1 MNQVLKR
8 IIAATVMAFI
18 FATPAKAAMAAEDGA
33 AADIQAVRALFLRQ
47 AAGATAN
54 DIHEMEAV
62 FADAPAGQP
71 DPVSFVARAYR
82 YWGRAAVLAHFR
94 RVFAGTWRFE
104 PDEAAIRV
112 TLLGKDVAQIYAPT
126 RVTVGPVGQPPTVS
140 QFHMTEFALRTSDG
154 WRITTIVAVPA
165 Q

>member
-1 MNQVLKR
+1 MNYVWKKMIQG
-8 IIAATVMAFI
+8 AAVVGAL
-18 FATPAKAAMAAEDGA
+18 ALVAPAMAADASAE
-33 AADIQAVRALFLRQ
+33 DIQEVRALFLRQ

-54 DIHEMEAV
+54 DINEMDAV
-62 FADAPAGQP
+62 FARTAPGQP

-82 YWGRAAVLAHFR
+82 YWGREAVLAHFR

-112 TLLGKDVAQIYAPT
+112 TLMGKDVAQIYAPT
-126 RVTVGPVGQPPTVS
+126 RVTVGPAGQPATTS
-140 QFHMTEFALRTSDG
+140 QFHMTEFAIRTPDG
-154 WRITTIVAVPA
+154 WRISSIVAVPA